1 MSCPRT
7 ALVAVMIVLAA
18 SFNDPSVLAQGVASC
33 EALNKA
39 RSQGTDNASY
49 VQAVAWILGF
59 VTAYTEYGV
68 YRPISLKG
76 TDSSALTEWIGNY
89 CQTYPLK
96 TIHEAARALATELE
110 IRSLK

>member
-1 MSCPRT
+1 MSCARA
-7 ALVAVMIVLAA
+7 ALVAVIVVLAA
-18 SFNDPSVLAQGVASC
+18 SFNDPSVLAQGVTSC
-33 EALNKA
+33 GTLNEAK
-39 RSQGTDNASY
+39 SQGTDNASY

-68 YRPISLKG
+68 YRPIILKG
-76 TDSSALTEWIGNY
+76 TDSAALTEWIGNY

-110 IRSLK
+110 IRTLK